1 MSTGRRFRLVL
12 IKPSHY
18 DNDGYVIR
26 WWRGGLPSNS
36 LACLY
41 GIALECRERQV
52 LGADFDIDIEAIDE
66 TNCKVSI
73 GALARSI
80 GESDAG
86 MVMLVGVQSNQ
97 FPRAIDIARQFRS
110 RGIQVAIGGFHVS
123 GTLSMLPERDPA
135 VREMIDLGVSVFAG
149 EAEGRLE
156 GLLQDA
162 AAGKLQPVYNF
173 LSDLPHLEGQ
183 PLPIIPRRQ
192 IERVIGHTT
201 SFDAGRGCPFQCSFC
216 TIINVQ
222 GRKSR
227 RRTPDDIEAVIRGN
241 VAQGIHAFFI
251 TDDNFA
257 RNKDWEALLDR
268 IIELREK
275 EGLKLSF
282 TIQVDTLCHKLPN
295 FIDKC
300 AKAGVRRCFIGLE
313 NINPDSLLGAK
324 KRQNKITDYREM
336 MLAWKQAKI
345 ITVGGYILGFP
356 NDTPESI
363 VHDIKI
369 IQHELPIDML
379 EFFFLTPLPG
389 SEDHKTLH
397 AKGVAMDPDLNKYDL
412 DHVTVAHSKMS
423 KAEWERAY
431 QLAWD
436 TYYSW
441 EHIEIVMRRAVATGN
456 SVGRIKTY
464 ILYFKGYHPIEHV
477 HPLEGGV
484 LRLRSR
490 HERRPNWPVEPAWL
504 FYPNYLAQT
513 VVKAVRWAT
522 LAIRLEWL
530 ARKVKNDP
538 RRHEYLDQAL
548 TPLVN
553 EIESLELYQTRSSQA
568 FLDQRRQ
575 IEDAQKPKVAGRQ
588 GR

>member
-1 MSTGRRFRLVL
+1 MKTNKSFLLVL

-41 GIALECRERQV
+41 GIAMECRERRV

-66 TNCKVSI
+66 TNWKVSVED
-73 GALARSI
+73 LTRSI
-80 GESDAG
+80 KAADAG

-97 FPRAIDIARQFRS
+97 FPRSLDIAKQFRR
-110 RGIQVAIGGFHVS
+110 RGVQVAIGGFHVS
-123 GTLSMLPERDPA
+123 GTLSMLPECDPA
-135 VREMIDLGVSVFAG
+135 VQEMMDLGVSVFAG
-149 EAEGRLE
+149 EAEGQLE
-156 GLLQDA
+156 GVLQDA
-162 AAGKLQPVYNF
+162 VVGKLKPLYNF
-173 LSDLPHLEGQ
+173 LGDLPHLEGQ
-183 PLPIIPRRQ
+183 PLPIIPREQ
-192 IERVIGHTT
+192 IARVAGHTT

-227 RRTPDDIEAVIRGN
+227 RRTADDIEAVIRGN
-241 VAQGIHAFFI
+241 VAQGIYAFFI

-268 IIELREK
+268 IIEVREK
-275 EGLKLSF
+275 EQWGLSF

-295 FIDKC
+295 FIEKC

-345 ITVGGYILGFP
+345 MTVGGYILGFP
-356 NDTPESI
+356 NDTPASI
-363 VHDIKI
+363 VHDIKV
-369 IQHELPIDML
+369 IQDELPIDLL

-389 SEDHKTLH
+389 SEDHKTLY

-412 DHVTVAHSKMS
+412 DHVTVAHSNMS
-423 KAEWERAY
+423 KAEWECAY
-431 QLAWD
+431 KLAWD

-441 EHIEIVMRRAVATGN
+441 RHIETVMRRAAATGSN
-456 SVGRIKTY
+456 VGKIKTY
-464 ILYFKGYHPIEHV
+464 ALYFKGYHPIEHV

-484 LRLRSR
+484 LRLKDR
-490 HERRPNWPVEPAWL
+490 HERRPHLPVEPAWL
-504 FYPNYLAQT
+504 FYPRYFAQT
-513 VVKAVRWAT
+513 FVKAVRWAA

-530 ARKVKNDP
+530 ARKVKSDP
-538 RRHEYLDQAL
+538 QRLKYMDQAL
-548 TPLVN
+548 TPVVN
-553 EIESLELYQTRSSQA
+553 EVESLELYKTRSSQA
-568 FLDQRRQ
+568 FLDQRRH
-575 IEDAQKPKVAGRQ
+575 IEEAQKPKVVAR
-588 GR
+588 

>member
-1 MSTGRRFRLVL
+1 MLMKTNKSFRLVL

-52 LGADFDIDIEAIDE
+52 LSADFDIDIEAIDE
-66 TNCKVSI
+66 TNWKVRVED
-73 GALARSI
+73 LTRSI
-80 GESDAG
+80 KAADAG

-97 FPRAIDIARQFRS
+97 FPRSLDIAKQFRS

-123 GTLSMLPERDPA
+123 GTLSMLPERDPG
-135 VREMIDLGVSVFAG
+135 VQEMMDLGVSVFAG

-162 AAGKLQPVYNF
+162 VAGRLQPLYNF
-173 LSDLPHLEGQ
+173 LGDLPHLEGQ
-183 PLPIIPRRQ
+183 PLPIIPRQQ
-192 IERVIGHTT
+192 IERVTGHTT

-227 RRTPDDIEAVIRGN
+227 RRTADDIEAVIRGN
-241 VAQGIHAFFI
+241 VAQGIYGFFI

-268 IIELREK
+268 IIELRER
-275 EGLKLSF
+275 EGWGLSF

-295 FIDKC
+295 FIEKC

-345 ITVGGYILGFP
+345 MTVGGYILGFP
-356 NDTPESI
+356 NDTPASI
-363 VHDIKI
+363 VRDIKI
-369 IQHELPIDML
+369 IQDELPIDML

-389 SEDHKTLH
+389 SEDHKTLYT
-397 AKGVAMDPDLNKYDL
+397 KGVAMDPDLNKYDL
-412 DHVTVAHSKMS
+412 DHVTVAHWNMS

-431 QLAWD
+431 RLAWD
-436 TYYSW
+436 TFFSW
-441 EHIEIVMRRAVATGN
+441 EHVETIMRRAAATGN
-456 SVGRIKTY
+456 NVGKIKTY
-464 ILYFKGYHPIEHV
+464 ALYFKGYHPIEHV
-477 HPLEGGV
+477 HPLEGGA
-484 LRLRSR
+484 LRLKSR
-490 HERRPNWPVEPAWL
+490 HERRPHLPVEPAWL
-504 FYPNYLAQT
+504 FYPRYFAET
-513 VVKAVRWAT
+513 AVKAVRWAT
-522 LAIRLEWL
+522 LAIRLERL

-538 RRHEYLDQAL
+538 QRLEYLDQAL
-548 TPLVN
+548 MPVVN
-553 EIESLELYQTRSSQA
+553 EVENLELYKTRSSQA
-568 FLDQRRQ
+568 FLEQRRH
-575 IEDAQKPKVAGRQ
+575 IEEAQKPKVVAR
-588 GR
+588 

>member
-1 MSTGRRFRLVL
+1 MKTNKSFLLVL

-41 GIALECRERQV
+41 GIAMECRERRV

-66 TNCKVSI
+66 TNWKVSVED
-73 GALARSI
+73 LTRSI
-80 GESDAG
+80 KAADAG

-97 FPRAIDIARQFRS
+97 FPRSLDIAKQFRR
-110 RGIQVAIGGFHVS
+110 RGVQVAIGGFHVS
-123 GTLSMLPERDPA
+123 GTLSMLPECDPA
-135 VREMIDLGVSVFAG
+135 VQEIMDLGVSVFAG
-149 EAEGRLE
+149 EAEGQLE
-156 GLLQDA
+156 GVLQDA
-162 AAGKLQPVYNF
+162 VVGKLKPLYNF
-173 LSDLPHLEGQ
+173 LGDLPHLEGQ
-183 PLPIIPRRQ
+183 PLPIIPREQ
-192 IERVIGHTT
+192 IARVAGHTT

-227 RRTPDDIEAVIRGN
+227 RRTADDIEAVIRGN
-241 VAQGIHAFFI
+241 VAQGIYAFFI

-268 IIELREK
+268 IIEVREK
-275 EGLKLSF
+275 EQWGLSF

-295 FIDKC
+295 FIEKC

-345 ITVGGYILGFP
+345 MTVGGYILGFP
-356 NDTPESI
+356 NDTPASI
-363 VHDIKI
+363 VHDIKV
-369 IQHELPIDML
+369 IQDELPIDLL

-389 SEDHKTLH
+389 SEDHKTLY

-412 DHVTVAHSKMS
+412 DHVTVAHSNMS
-423 KAEWERAY
+423 KAEWECAY
-431 QLAWD
+431 KLAWD

-441 EHIEIVMRRAVATGN
+441 RHIETVMRRAAATGSN
-456 SVGRIKTY
+456 VGKIKTY
-464 ILYFKGYHPIEHV
+464 ALYFKGYHPIEHV

-484 LRLRSR
+484 LRLKDR
-490 HERRPNWPVEPAWL
+490 HERRPHLPVEPAWL
-504 FYPNYLAQT
+504 FYPCYFAQT
-513 VVKAVRWAT
+513 FVKAVRWAT

-530 ARKVKNDP
+530 ARKVKSDP
-538 RRHEYLDQAL
+538 QRLKYMDQAL
-548 TPLVN
+548 TPVVN
-553 EIESLELYQTRSSQA
+553 EVESLELYKTRSSQA
-568 FLDQRRQ
+568 FLDQRRH
-575 IEDAQKPKVAGRQ
+575 IEEAQKPKVVAR
-588 GR
+588 

>member
-1 MSTGRRFRLVL
+1 MTTNKSFRLVL

-18 DNDGYVIR
+18 NNDGYVIR

-66 TNCKVSI
+66 TNWKVRVED
-73 GALARSI
+73 LTRSI
-80 GESDAG
+80 KAADAG

-97 FPRAIDIARQFRS
+97 FPRSLEIAKQFRS

-123 GTLSMLPERDPA
+123 GTLSMLPERDPG
-135 VREMIDLGVSVFAG
+135 VQEMMDLGVSVFAG

-162 AAGKLQPVYNF
+162 VAGKLQPLYNF
-173 LSDLPHLEGQ
+173 LGDLPHLEGQ
-183 PLPIIPRRQ
+183 PLPIIPRQQ
-192 IERVIGHTT
+192 IERVTGHTT

-227 RRTPDDIEAVIRGN
+227 RRTADDIEAVIRGN
-241 VAQGIHAFFI
+241 VAQGIYGFFI

-257 RNKDWEALLDR
+257 RNKDWETLLDR

-275 EGLKLSF
+275 EGWGLSF

-295 FIDKC
+295 FIEKC

-345 ITVGGYILGFP
+345 MTVGGYILGFP
-356 NDTPESI
+356 NDTPASI
-363 VHDIKI
+363 VRDIKI
-369 IQHELPIDML
+369 IQDELPIDML

-389 SEDHKTLH
+389 SEDHKTLYT
-397 AKGVAMDPDLNKYDL
+397 KGVAMDPDLNKYDL
-412 DHVTVAHSKMS
+412 DHVTVAHSNMS

-431 QLAWD
+431 KLAWD
-436 TYYSW
+436 TYFSW
-441 EHIEIVMRRAVATGN
+441 EHVETIMRRAAATGN
-456 SVGRIKTY
+456 DVGKIKTY
-464 ILYFKGYHPIEHV
+464 ALYFKGYHPIEHV
-477 HPLEGGV
+477 HPLEGGA
-484 LRLRSR
+484 LRLKSR
-490 HERRPNWPVEPAWL
+490 HERRPHLPVEPAWL
-504 FYPNYLAQT
+504 FYPRYFAET
-513 VVKAVRWAT
+513 AVKAVRWAT
-522 LAIRLEWL
+522 LAVRLERL

-538 RRHEYLDQAL
+538 QRLEYMDQAL
-548 TPLVN
+548 MPVVDEVEN
-553 EIESLELYQTRSSQA
+553 LELYKTRSSQA
-568 FLDQRRQ
+568 FLDQRRH
-575 IEDAQKPKVAGRQ
+575 IEEAQKPKVVAR
-588 GR
+588 

>member
-1 MSTGRRFRLVL
+1 MKTNKSFLLVL

-41 GIALECRERQV
+41 GIAMECRERRV

-66 TNCKVSI
+66 TNWKVSVED
-73 GALARSI
+73 LTRSI
-80 GESDAG
+80 KAADAG

-97 FPRAIDIARQFRS
+97 FPRSLDIAKQFRR
-110 RGIQVAIGGFHVS
+110 RGVQVAIGGFHVS
-123 GTLSMLPERDPA
+123 GTLSMLPECDPA
-135 VREMIDLGVSVFAG
+135 VQEMMDLGVSVFAG
-149 EAEGRLE
+149 EAEGQLE
-156 GLLQDA
+156 GVLQDA
-162 AAGKLQPVYNF
+162 VVGKLKPLYNF
-173 LSDLPHLEGQ
+173 LGDLPHLEGQ
-183 PLPIIPRRQ
+183 PLPIIPREQ
-192 IERVIGHTT
+192 IARVAGHTT

-227 RRTPDDIEAVIRGN
+227 RRTADDIEAVIRGN

-268 IIELREK
+268 IIEVREK
-275 EGLKLSF
+275 EQWGLSF

-295 FIDKC
+295 FIEKC

-345 ITVGGYILGFP
+345 MTVGGYILGFP
-356 NDTPESI
+356 NDTPSSI
-363 VHDIKI
+363 VRDIKI
-369 IQHELPIDML
+369 IQDELPIDML

-389 SEDHKTLH
+389 SEDHQTLY

-412 DHVTVAHSKMS
+412 DHVTVAHSNMS
-423 KAEWERAY
+423 KAEWECAY
-431 QLAWD
+431 KLAWD

-441 EHIEIVMRRAVATGN
+441 RHIETVMRRAAATGSN
-456 SVGRIKTY
+456 VGKIKTY
-464 ILYFKGYHPIEHV
+464 ALYFKGYHPIEHV

-484 LRLRSR
+484 LRLKDR
-490 HERRPNWPVEPAWL
+490 HERRPHLPVEPAWL
-504 FYPNYLAQT
+504 FYPRYFAQT
-513 VVKAVRWAT
+513 FVKAVRWAT

-530 ARKVKNDP
+530 ARKVKSDP
-538 RRHEYLDQAL
+538 QRLKYMDQAL
-548 TPLVN
+548 TPVVN
-553 EIESLELYQTRSSQA
+553 EVESLELYKTRSSQA
-568 FLDQRRQ
+568 FLDQRRH
-575 IEDAQKPKVAGRQ
+575 IEEAQKPKVVAR
-588 GR
+588 

>member
-1 MSTGRRFRLVL
+1 MTTNKSFRLVL

-66 TNCKVSI
+66 TNWKVRVED
-73 GALARSI
+73 LTRSI
-80 GESDAG
+80 KAADAG

-97 FPRAIDIARQFRS
+97 FPRSLEIAKQFRS

-123 GTLSMLPERDPA
+123 GTLSMLPERDPG
-135 VREMIDLGVSVFAG
+135 VQEMMDLGVSVFAG

-162 AAGKLQPVYNF
+162 VAGKLQPLYNF
-173 LSDLPHLEGQ
+173 LGDLPHLEGQ
-183 PLPIIPRRQ
+183 PLPIIPRQQ
-192 IERVIGHTT
+192 IERVTGHTT

-227 RRTPDDIEAVIRGN
+227 RRTADDIEAVIRGN
-241 VAQGIHAFFI
+241 VAQGIYGFFI

-275 EGLKLSF
+275 EGWGLSF

-295 FIDKC
+295 FIEKC

-345 ITVGGYILGFP
+345 MTVGGYILGFP
-356 NDTPESI
+356 NDTPASI
-363 VHDIKI
+363 VRDIKI
-369 IQHELPIDML
+369 IQDELPIDML

-389 SEDHKTLH
+389 SEDHKTLYTK
-397 AKGVAMDPDLNKYDL
+397 AVAMDPDLNKYDL
-412 DHVTVAHSKMS
+412 DHVTVVHSNMS

-431 QLAWD
+431 KLAWD
-436 TYYSW
+436 TYFSW
-441 EHIEIVMRRAVATGN
+441 EHVETIMRRAAATGN
-456 SVGRIKTY
+456 DVGKIKTY
-464 ILYFKGYHPIEHV
+464 ALYFKGYHPIEHV
-477 HPLEGGV
+477 HPLEGGA
-484 LRLRSR
+484 LRLKSR
-490 HERRPNWPVEPAWL
+490 HERRPHLPVEPAWL
-504 FYPNYLAQT
+504 FYPRYFAET
-513 VVKAVRWAT
+513 AVKAVRWAT
-522 LAIRLEWL
+522 LAVRLERL

-538 RRHEYLDQAL
+538 QRLEYMDQAL
-548 TPLVN
+548 MPVVDEVEN
-553 EIESLELYQTRSSQA
+553 LELYKTRSSQA
-568 FLDQRRQ
+568 FLDQRRH
-575 IEDAQKPKVAGRQ
+575 IEEAQKPKVVAR
-588 GR
+588 

>member
-1 MSTGRRFRLVL
+1 MKTNKSFLLVL

-41 GIALECRERQV
+41 GIAMECRERRV

-66 TNCKVSI
+66 TNWKVSVED
-73 GALARSI
+73 LTCSI
-80 GESDAG
+80 KAADAG

-97 FPRAIDIARQFRS
+97 FPRSLDIAKQFRR
-110 RGIQVAIGGFHVS
+110 RGVQVAIGGFHVS
-123 GTLSMLPERDPA
+123 GTLSMLPECDPA
-135 VREMIDLGVSVFAG
+135 VQEMMDLGVSVFAG
-149 EAEGRLE
+149 EAEGQLE
-156 GLLQDA
+156 GVLQDA
-162 AAGKLQPVYNF
+162 VVGKLKPLYNF
-173 LSDLPHLEGQ
+173 LGDLPHLEGQ
-183 PLPIIPRRQ
+183 PLPIIPREQ
-192 IERVIGHTT
+192 IARVAGHTT

-227 RRTPDDIEAVIRGN
+227 RRTADDIEAVIRGN
-241 VAQGIHAFFI
+241 VAQGIYAFFI

-268 IIELREK
+268 IIEVREK
-275 EGLKLSF
+275 EQWGLSF

-295 FIDKC
+295 FIEKC

-345 ITVGGYILGFP
+345 MTVGGYILGFP
-356 NDTPESI
+356 NDTPASI
-363 VHDIKI
+363 VHDIKV
-369 IQHELPIDML
+369 IQDELPIDLL

-389 SEDHKTLH
+389 SEDHKTLY

-412 DHVTVAHSKMS
+412 DHVTVAHSNMS
-423 KAEWERAY
+423 KAEWECAY
-431 QLAWD
+431 KLAWD

-441 EHIEIVMRRAVATGN
+441 RHIETVMRRAAATGSN
-456 SVGRIKTY
+456 VGKIKTY
-464 ILYFKGYHPIEHV
+464 ALYFKGYHPIEHV

-484 LRLRSR
+484 LRLKDR
-490 HERRPNWPVEPAWL
+490 HERRPHLPVEPAWL
-504 FYPNYLAQT
+504 FYPHYFAQT
-513 VVKAVRWAT
+513 FVKAVRWAT

-530 ARKVKNDP
+530 ARKVKSDP
-538 RRHEYLDQAL
+538 QRLKYMDQAL
-548 TPLVN
+548 TPVVN
-553 EIESLELYQTRSSQA
+553 EVESLELYKTRSSQA
-568 FLDQRRQ
+568 FLDQRRH
-575 IEDAQKPKVAGRQ
+575 IEEAQKPKVVAR
-588 GR
+588 

>member
-1 MSTGRRFRLVL
+1 MKTNKSFLLVL

-41 GIALECRERQV
+41 GIAMECRERRV

-66 TNCKVSI
+66 TNWKVSVED
-73 GALARSI
+73 LTCSI
-80 GESDAG
+80 KAADAG

-97 FPRAIDIARQFRS
+97 FPRSLDIAKQFRR
-110 RGIQVAIGGFHVS
+110 RGVQVAIGGFHVS
-123 GTLSMLPERDPA
+123 GTLSMLPECDPA
-135 VREMIDLGVSVFAG
+135 VQEMMDLGVSVFAG
-149 EAEGRLE
+149 EAEGQLE
-156 GLLQDA
+156 GVLQDA
-162 AAGKLQPVYNF
+162 VVGKLKPLYNF
-173 LSDLPHLEGQ
+173 LGDLPHLEGQ
-183 PLPIIPRRQ
+183 PLPIIPREQ
-192 IERVIGHTT
+192 IARVAGHTT

-227 RRTPDDIEAVIRGN
+227 RRTADDIEAVIRGN
-241 VAQGIHAFFI
+241 VAQGIYAFFI

-268 IIELREK
+268 IIEVREK
-275 EGLKLSF
+275 EQWGLSF

-295 FIDKC
+295 FIEKC

-345 ITVGGYILGFP
+345 MTVGGYILGFP
-356 NDTPESI
+356 NDTPASI
-363 VHDIKI
+363 VHDIKV
-369 IQHELPIDML
+369 IQDELPIDLL

-389 SEDHKTLH
+389 SEDHKTLY

-412 DHVTVAHSKMS
+412 DHVTVAHSNMS
-423 KAEWERAY
+423 KAEWECAY
-431 QLAWD
+431 KLAWD

-441 EHIEIVMRRAVATGN
+441 RHIETVMRRAAATGSN
-456 SVGRIKTY
+456 VGKIKTY
-464 ILYFKGYHPIEHV
+464 ALYFKGYHPIEHV

-484 LRLRSR
+484 LRLKDR
-490 HERRPNWPVEPAWL
+490 HERRPHLPVEPAWL
-504 FYPNYLAQT
+504 FYPRYFAQT
-513 VVKAVRWAT
+513 FVKAVRWAT

-530 ARKVKNDP
+530 ARKVKSDP
-538 RRHEYLDQAL
+538 QRLKYMDQAL
-548 TPLVN
+548 TPVVN
-553 EIESLELYQTRSSQA
+553 EVESLELYKTRSSQA
-568 FLDQRRQ
+568 FLDQRRH
-575 IEDAQKPKVAGRQ
+575 IEEAQKPKVVAR
-588 GR
+588 

>member
-1 MSTGRRFRLVL
+1 MLMTTNKSFRLVL

-66 TNCKVSI
+66 TNWKVRVED
-73 GALARSI
+73 LTRSI
-80 GESDAG
+80 KAADAG

-97 FPRAIDIARQFRS
+97 FPRSLDIAKQFRS

-123 GTLSMLPERDPA
+123 GTLSMLPERDPG
-135 VREMIDLGVSVFAG
+135 VQEMMDLGVSVFAG

-162 AAGKLQPVYNF
+162 VAGKLQPLYNF
-173 LSDLPHLEGQ
+173 LGDLPHLEGQ
-183 PLPIIPRRQ
+183 PLPIIPRQQ
-192 IERVIGHTT
+192 IERVTGHTT

-227 RRTPDDIEAVIRGN
+227 RRTADDIEAVIRGN
-241 VAQGIHAFFI
+241 VAQGIYGFFI

-275 EGLKLSF
+275 EGWGLSF

-295 FIDKC
+295 FIEKC

-345 ITVGGYILGFP
+345 MTVGGYILGFP
-356 NDTPESI
+356 NDTPASI
-363 VHDIKI
+363 VRDIKI
-369 IQHELPIDML
+369 IQDELPIDML

-389 SEDHKTLH
+389 SEDHKTLYT
-397 AKGVAMDPDLNKYDL
+397 KGVAMDPDLNKYDL
-412 DHVTVAHSKMS
+412 DHVTVAHSNMS

-431 QLAWD
+431 KLAWD
-436 TYYSW
+436 TYFSW
-441 EHIEIVMRRAVATGN
+441 EHVETIMRRAAATGN
-456 SVGRIKTY
+456 NVGKIKTY
-464 ILYFKGYHPIEHV
+464 ALYFKGYHPIEHV
-477 HPLEGGV
+477 HPLEGGA
-484 LRLRSR
+484 LRLKSR
-490 HERRPNWPVEPAWL
+490 HERRPYLPVEPAWL
-504 FYPNYLAQT
+504 FYPRYFAET
-513 VVKAVRWAT
+513 AVKAVRWAT
-522 LAIRLEWL
+522 LAIRLERL

-538 RRHEYLDQAL
+538 QRLEYMDQAL
-548 TPLVN
+548 MPVVDEVEN
-553 EIESLELYQTRSSQA
+553 LELYKTRSSQA
-568 FLDQRRQ
+568 FLDQRRH
-575 IEDAQKPKVAGRQ
+575 IEEAQKPKVVAR
-588 GR
+588 

>member
-1 MSTGRRFRLVL
+1 MKTNKSFLLVL

-41 GIALECRERQV
+41 GIAMECRERRV
-52 LGADFDIDIEAIDE
+52 LGADFGIDIEAIDE
-66 TNCKVSI
+66 TNWKVSVED
-73 GALARSI
+73 LTRSI
-80 GESDAG
+80 KAADAG

-97 FPRAIDIARQFRS
+97 FPRSLDIAKQFRR
-110 RGIQVAIGGFHVS
+110 RGVQVAIGGFHVS
-123 GTLSMLPERDPA
+123 GTLSMLPECDPA
-135 VREMIDLGVSVFAG
+135 VQEMMDLGVSVFAG
-149 EAEGRLE
+149 EAEGQLE
-156 GLLQDA
+156 GVLQDA
-162 AAGKLQPVYNF
+162 VVGKLKPLYNF
-173 LSDLPHLEGQ
+173 LGDLPHLEGQ
-183 PLPIIPRRQ
+183 PLPIIPREQ
-192 IERVIGHTT
+192 IARVAGHTT

-227 RRTPDDIEAVIRGN
+227 RRTADDIEAVIRGN
-241 VAQGIHAFFI
+241 VAQGIYAFFI

-268 IIELREK
+268 IIEVREK
-275 EGLKLSF
+275 EQWGLSF

-295 FIDKC
+295 FIEKC

-345 ITVGGYILGFP
+345 MTVGGYILGFP
-356 NDTPESI
+356 NDTPASI
-363 VHDIKI
+363 VHDIKV
-369 IQHELPIDML
+369 IQDELPIDLL

-389 SEDHKTLH
+389 SEDHKTLY

-412 DHVTVAHSKMS
+412 DHVTVAHSSMS
-423 KAEWERAY
+423 KAEWECAY
-431 QLAWD
+431 KLAWD

-441 EHIEIVMRRAVATGN
+441 RHIETVMRRAAATGSN
-456 SVGRIKTY
+456 VGKIKTY
-464 ILYFKGYHPIEHV
+464 ALYFKGYHPIEHV

-484 LRLRSR
+484 LRLKDR
-490 HERRPNWPVEPAWL
+490 HERRPHLPIEPAWL
-504 FYPNYLAQT
+504 FYPRYFAQT
-513 VVKAVRWAT
+513 SVKAVRWAT

-530 ARKVKNDP
+530 ARKVNTDP
-538 RRHEYLDQAL
+538 QRLKYMDQAL
-548 TPLVN
+548 TPVVN
-553 EIESLELYQTRSSQA
+553 EVENLELYKTRSSQA
-568 FLDQRRQ
+568 FLDQRRH
-575 IEDAQKPKVAGRQ
+575 IEEAQKPKVVAR
-588 GR
+588 

>member
-1 MSTGRRFRLVL
+1 MTTKIFRLVL

-41 GIALECRERQV
+41 GIALDCRERKV
-52 LGADFDIDIEAIDE
+52 LGADYDIDIEAIDE
-66 TNCKVSI
+66 TNWKIRVDE
-73 GALARSI
+73 LTRSI
-80 GESDAG
+80 KGEDAG

-97 FPRAIDIARQFRS
+97 FPRSIDLARQFRK
-110 RGIQVAIGGFHVS
+110 RGVQVAIGGFHVS
-123 GTLSMLPERDPA
+123 GTLAMLPERERG
-135 VREMIDLGVSVFAG
+135 VQEIMDLGVSVFAG

-156 GLLQDA
+156 GLLRDA
-162 AAGKLQPVYNF
+162 LAGRLQPLYNVMN
-173 LSDLPHLEGQ
+173 DLPHLEDQ
-183 PLPIIPRRQ
+183 PLPIIPRQQ
-192 IERVIGHTT
+192 IKRVWGHTT
-201 SFDAGRGCPFQCSFC
+201 SFDAGRGCPYQCSFC

-227 RRTPDDIEAVIRGN
+227 RRTADDIEAVIRTN
-241 VAQGIHAFFI
+241 VQQGIRGFFI

-257 RNKDWEALLDR
+257 RNKDWEVLLDR
-268 IIELREK
+268 IIALREK
-275 EGLKLSF
+275 EGWELSF

-295 FIDKC
+295 FIEKC

-336 MLAWKQAKI
+336 MLAWKKARI
-345 ITVGGYILGFP
+345 MTVAGYILGFP

-363 VHDIKI
+363 ARDIEI

-397 AKGVAMDPDLNKYDL
+397 MKSVAMDPDLNKYDL
-412 DHVTVAHSKMS
+412 DHVCVAHATMS

-431 QLAWD
+431 KLAWD

-441 EHIEIVMRRAVATGN
+441 EHIETIMRRAAAMDN
-456 SVGRIKTY
+456 SVGKIKTY
-464 ILYFKGYHPIEHV
+464 ALYFKGYHPIEQV
-477 HPLEGGV
+477 HPLEGGGF
-484 LRLRSR
+484 RMKSR
-490 HERRPNWPVEPAWL
+490 AERRPDLPIEPVWR
-504 FYPNYLAQT
+504 FYPRYLAET
-513 VVKAVRWAT
+513 AVKAVRWAT
-522 LAIRLEWL
+522 LAIRLERL

-538 RRHEYLDQAL
+538 RRLEYRDRAL
-548 TPLVN
+548 TLSTD
-553 EIESLELYQTRSSQA
+553 ETESLELYKTRSSQA
-568 FLDQRRQ
+568 FLVQRRH
-575 IEDAQKPKVAGRQ
+575 IEEAQNAKVTAR
-588 GR
+588 

>member
-1 MSTGRRFRLVL
+1 MKTNKSFLLVL

-41 GIALECRERQV
+41 GIAMECRERRV
-52 LGADFDIDIEAIDE
+52 LGADFGIDIEAIDE
-66 TNCKVSI
+66 TNWKVSVED
-73 GALARSI
+73 LTRSI
-80 GESDAG
+80 KAADAG

-97 FPRAIDIARQFRS
+97 FPRSLDIAKQFRR
-110 RGIQVAIGGFHVS
+110 RGVQVAIGGFHVS
-123 GTLSMLPERDPA
+123 GTLSMLPESDPA
-135 VREMIDLGVSVFAG
+135 VQEMMDLGVSVFAG
-149 EAEGRLE
+149 EAEGQLE
-156 GLLQDA
+156 GVLQDA
-162 AAGKLQPVYNF
+162 VVGKLKPLYNF
-173 LSDLPHLEGQ
+173 LGDLPHLEGQ
-183 PLPIIPRRQ
+183 PLPIIPREQ
-192 IERVIGHTT
+192 IARVAGHTT

-227 RRTPDDIEAVIRGN
+227 RRTADDIEAVIRGN
-241 VAQGIHAFFI
+241 VAQGIYAFFI

-268 IIELREK
+268 IIEVREK
-275 EGLKLSF
+275 EQWGLSF

-295 FIDKC
+295 FIEKC

-345 ITVGGYILGFP
+345 MTVGGYILGFP
-356 NDTPESI
+356 NDTPASI
-363 VHDIKI
+363 VHDIKV
-369 IQHELPIDML
+369 IQDELPIDLL

-389 SEDHKTLH
+389 SEDHKTLY

-412 DHVTVAHSKMS
+412 DHVTVAHSSMS
-423 KAEWERAY
+423 KAEWECAY
-431 QLAWD
+431 KLAWD

-441 EHIEIVMRRAVATGN
+441 RHIETVMRRAAATGSN
-456 SVGRIKTY
+456 VGKIKTY
-464 ILYFKGYHPIEHV
+464 ALYFKGYHPIEHV

-484 LRLRSR
+484 LRLKDR
-490 HERRPNWPVEPAWL
+490 HERRPHLPIEPAWL
-504 FYPNYLAQT
+504 FYPRYFAQT
-513 VVKAVRWAT
+513 SVKAVRWAT

-530 ARKVKNDP
+530 ARKVKTDP
-538 RRHEYLDQAL
+538 QRLKYMDQAL
-548 TPLVN
+548 TPVVN
-553 EIESLELYQTRSSQA
+553 EVENLELYKTRSSQA
-568 FLDQRRQ
+568 FLDQRRH
-575 IEDAQKPKVAGRQ
+575 IEEAQKPKVVAR
-588 GR
+588 

>member
-1 MSTGRRFRLVL
+1 MKTNKSFLLVL

-41 GIALECRERQV
+41 GIAMECRERRV

-66 TNCKVSI
+66 TNWKVSVED
-73 GALARSI
+73 LTRSI
-80 GESDAG
+80 KAADAG

-97 FPRAIDIARQFRS
+97 FPRSLDIAKQFRR
-110 RGIQVAIGGFHVS
+110 RGVQVAIGGFHVS
-123 GTLSMLPERDPA
+123 GTLSMLPECDPA
-135 VREMIDLGVSVFAG
+135 VQEMMDLGVSVFAG
-149 EAEGRLE
+149 EAEGQLE
-156 GLLQDA
+156 GVLQDA
-162 AAGKLQPVYNF
+162 VVGKLKPLYNF
-173 LSDLPHLEGQ
+173 LGDLPHLEGQ
-183 PLPIIPRRQ
+183 PLPIIPREQ
-192 IERVIGHTT
+192 IARVAGHTT

-227 RRTPDDIEAVIRGN
+227 RRTTDDIEAVIRGN
-241 VAQGIHAFFI
+241 VAQGIYAFFI

-268 IIELREK
+268 IIEVREK
-275 EGLKLSF
+275 EQWGLSF

-295 FIDKC
+295 FIEKC

-345 ITVGGYILGFP
+345 MTVGGYILGFP
-356 NDTPESI
+356 NDTPASI
-363 VHDIKI
+363 VHDIKV
-369 IQHELPIDML
+369 IQDELPIDLL

-389 SEDHKTLH
+389 SEDHKTLY

-412 DHVTVAHSKMS
+412 DHVTVAHSNMS
-423 KAEWERAY
+423 KAEWECAY
-431 QLAWD
+431 KLAWD

-441 EHIEIVMRRAVATGN
+441 RHIETVMRRAAATGSN
-456 SVGRIKTY
+456 VGKIKTY
-464 ILYFKGYHPIEHV
+464 ALYFKGYHPIEHV

-484 LRLRSR
+484 LRLKDR
-490 HERRPNWPVEPAWL
+490 HERRPHLPVEPAWL
-504 FYPNYLAQT
+504 FYPRYFAQT
-513 VVKAVRWAT
+513 FVKAVRWAT

-530 ARKVKNDP
+530 ARKVKSDP
-538 RRHEYLDQAL
+538 QRLKYMDQAL
-548 TPLVN
+548 TPVVN
-553 EIESLELYQTRSSQA
+553 EVESLELYKTRSSQA
-568 FLDQRRQ
+568 FLDQRRH
-575 IEDAQKPKVAGRQ
+575 IEEAQKPKVVAR
-588 GR
+588 

>member
-1 MSTGRRFRLVL
+1 MKTNKSFLLVL

-41 GIALECRERQV
+41 GIAMECRERRV
-52 LGADFDIDIEAIDE
+52 LGADFGIDIEAIDE
-66 TNCKVSI
+66 TNWKVSVED
-73 GALARSI
+73 LTRSI
-80 GESDAG
+80 KAADAG

-97 FPRAIDIARQFRS
+97 FPRSLDIAKQFRR
-110 RGIQVAIGGFHVS
+110 RGVQVAVGGFHVS
-123 GTLSMLPERDPA
+123 GTLSMLPESDPA
-135 VREMIDLGVSVFAG
+135 VQEMMDLGVSVFAG
-149 EAEGRLE
+149 EAEGQLE
-156 GLLQDA
+156 GVLQDA
-162 AAGKLQPVYNF
+162 VVGKLKPLYNF
-173 LSDLPHLEGQ
+173 LGDLPHLEGQ
-183 PLPIIPRRQ
+183 PLPIIPREQ
-192 IERVIGHTT
+192 IARVAGHTT

-227 RRTPDDIEAVIRGN
+227 RRTADDIEAVIRGN
-241 VAQGIHAFFI
+241 VAQGIYAFFI

-268 IIELREK
+268 IIEVREK
-275 EGLKLSF
+275 EQWGLSF

-295 FIDKC
+295 FIEKC

-345 ITVGGYILGFP
+345 MTVGGYILGFP
-356 NDTPESI
+356 NDTPASI
-363 VHDIKI
+363 VHDIKV
-369 IQHELPIDML
+369 IQDELPIDLL

-389 SEDHKTLH
+389 SEDHKTLY

-412 DHVTVAHSKMS
+412 DHVTVAHSSMS
-423 KAEWERAY
+423 KAEWECAY
-431 QLAWD
+431 KLAWD

-441 EHIEIVMRRAVATGN
+441 RHIETVMRRAAATGSN
-456 SVGRIKTY
+456 VGKIKTY
-464 ILYFKGYHPIEHV
+464 ALYFKGYHPIEHV

-484 LRLRSR
+484 LRLKDR
-490 HERRPNWPVEPAWL
+490 HERRPHLPIEPAWL
-504 FYPNYLAQT
+504 FYPRYFAQT
-513 VVKAVRWAT
+513 SVKAVRWAT

-530 ARKVKNDP
+530 ARKVKTDP
-538 RRHEYLDQAL
+538 QRLKYMDQAL
-548 TPLVN
+548 TPVVN
-553 EIESLELYQTRSSQA
+553 EVENLELYKTRSSQA
-568 FLDQRRQ
+568 FLDQRRH
-575 IEDAQKPKVAGRQ
+575 IEEAQKPKVVAR
-588 GR
+588 